1 MTRSTFTTITPL
13 PSNLS
18 RQQVVDFLHDHLAM
32 IDLNP
37 LIIER
42 HQISPPSHAPEDE
55 KKCVW
60 YSMTDRIDYLPGG
73 LASGQVTYTAAFF
86 DSSDGLQTHSYAP
99 MGLDLRGRWSVGGTM
114 PGERPQ
120 PVELGLGA
128 PATGLYLRED
138 VDMRCNMLMVS
149 FVKKTIK
156 KSHGTLVEKL
166 SQRTSLKSARHSM
179 QNFGTNSPGAL
190 QTPTPPASESS
201 GVPAK
206 GASGQHGIAPDLSS
220 HPAYIN
226 GTPSSS
232 MGDVHQQNGGPV
244 APGRSQPLRLN
255 QSLLGGTAYR
265 GDGRPDHCAELA
277 GQNPYNNSNT
287 PFDERETFAELDDG
301 THNHPR
307 HERTGPAELA

>member
-42 HQISPPSHAPEDE
+42 HQIDPPPHAPEDE

-166 SQRTSLKSARHSM
+166 SERTSMKAARHSM
-179 QNFGTNSPGAL
+179 QNFGTSS

-201 GVPAK
+201 GVPAR
-206 GASGQHGIAPDLSS
+206 GSNGQHGFVAGVSS
-220 HPAYIN
+220 PPAYSN

-232 MGDVHQQNGGPV
+232 MGDMHQQRNGGFE
-244 APGRSQPLRLN
+244 APGQPQRVGSN
-255 QSLLGGTAYR
+255 QSGLGHY
-265 GDGRPDHCAELA
+265 AEYPS
-277 GQNPYNNSNT
+277 QNPYNNSNT
-287 PFDERETFAELDDG
+287 PFDDRETFAELDDG
-301 THNHPR
+301 TQNHDRPGK
-307 HERTGPAELA
+307 TVPAELA